1 MFPIGDGRGWVGGSG
16 TKEVIIFLKTKFL
29 EFRSMKTKIMIQKIR
44 FYLLLHYQV
53 YLKMGFTQEELDAHF
68 AGPAF
73 FAW

>member
-1 MFPIGDGRGWVGGSG
+1 M
-16 TKEVIIFLKTKFL
+16 FL
-29 EFRSMKTKIMIQKIR
+29 ETECCESRSMETMVVTQNVNKC
-44 FYLLLHYQV
+44 FLLLRYQV